1 MQAEKE
7 LIAGA
12 AASLVPS
19 GTAIAISAG
28 TTTYALAKRLTDIPG
43 LTVLTN
49 SVPVA
54 EVLYKDGRPDQTV
67 ILSGGVRT
75 PSDALVGPFAVAV
88 IRSLHVDSVFM
99 GSHGM
104 DLRSGFTTPNILEA
118 ETNRA
123 LIEAGRRLVVL
134 ADSTK
139 WGTIGIS
146 SVARLEEAD
155 TIVTDSGLDA
165 TARQQLS
172 AAVRRLIL
180 VDVAT
185 SGVQTI
191 EGEDGSAVG
200 PGELGGNGVSKGS
213 TASQLPSQPHRR
225 YNALSDEWLLVS
237 AERTSRP
244 WLGRQETPPPQDLPA
259 YDPSCYL
266 CPGNVRANGE
276 RNPEYDS
283 TFVFTN
289 DFAALQPDTPLVTIE
304 DGLLRAKS
312 ERGTCKVICFSPRHD
327 LSLSRMNATQ
337 ARTVVDLWATQT
349 ASLGEQ
355 FPWVQVF
362 ENRGAPMGASNPTR
376 TVRSGRRHPAARG
389 GEGGRDPVPP
399 FRRDR
404 SQAPARLCRTGG
416 GRRQG
421 PGKR

>member
-1 MQAEKE
+1 LDSEPVERVTEETQALEAASKRPALARQRQTLILERVREEGAVRVADLVRALGVSDMTIRRDLEILNERGLIEKVHGGAAAIDGSSLFEPGFTVKSTLMQAEKE

-200 PGELGGNGVSKGS
+200 PGELGGN
-213 TASQLPSQPHRR
+213 
-225 YNALSDEWLLVS
+225 E
-237 AERTSRP
+237 
-244 WLGRQETPPPQDLPA
+244 
-259 YDPSCYL
+259 
-266 CPGNVRANGE
+266 
-276 RNPEYDS
+276 
-283 TFVFTN
+283 
-289 DFAALQPDTPLVTIE
+289 
-304 DGLLRAKS
+304 
-312 ERGTCKVICFSPRHD
+312 
-327 LSLSRMNATQ
+327 
-337 ARTVVDLWATQT
+337 
-349 ASLGEQ
+349 
-355 FPWVQVF
+355 
-362 ENRGAPMGASNPTR
+362 
-376 TVRSGRRHPAARG
+376 
-389 GEGGRDPVPP
+389 
-399 FRRDR
+399 
-404 SQAPARLCRTGG
+404 
-416 GRRQG
+416 
-421 PGKR
+421 

>member
-1 MQAEKE
+1 LDSEPVERVTEETQALEAASKRPALARQRQTLILERVREEGAVRVADLVRALGVSDMTIRRDLEILNERGLIEKVHGGAAAIDGSSLFEPGFTVKSTLMQAEKE

-54 EVLYKDGRPDQTV
+54 EVLYKDGRPYQTV

-200 PGELGGNGVSKGS
+200 PGELGGN
-213 TASQLPSQPHRR
+213 
-225 YNALSDEWLLVS
+225 E
-237 AERTSRP
+237 
-244 WLGRQETPPPQDLPA
+244 
-259 YDPSCYL
+259 
-266 CPGNVRANGE
+266 
-276 RNPEYDS
+276 
-283 TFVFTN
+283 
-289 DFAALQPDTPLVTIE
+289 
-304 DGLLRAKS
+304 
-312 ERGTCKVICFSPRHD
+312 
-327 LSLSRMNATQ
+327 
-337 ARTVVDLWATQT
+337 
-349 ASLGEQ
+349 
-355 FPWVQVF
+355 
-362 ENRGAPMGASNPTR
+362 
-376 TVRSGRRHPAARG
+376 
-389 GEGGRDPVPP
+389 
-399 FRRDR
+399 
-404 SQAPARLCRTGG
+404 
-416 GRRQG
+416 
-421 PGKR
+421 